1 MLAAQV
7 LVAVSAR
14 SVAAVGTEVS
24 LPQLRVLVIL
34 ASQGPQSLNAL
45 AHNLDVHPSNATR
58 ACDKLV
64 DAGLVRR
71 TGNTADRRVLELSLT
86 VTGQGQVDTVM
97 AHRRKQVEDLLA
109 AVPAGEREGLVA
121 ALRSLAAAGGE
132 PLERAA
138 WQSGWTTTTPR
149 EGR

>member
-1 MLAAQV
+1 MLGAQV

-14 SVAAVGTEVS
+14 SVAAIEAEVS

-45 AHNLDVHPSNATR
+45 ARNLDVHPSNATR

-64 DAGLVRR
+64 EAGLLSRAE
-71 TGNTADRRVLELSLT
+71 NPSDRRVLELSLT
-86 VTGQGQVDTVM
+86 EAGHGLVDKVM
-97 AHRRKQVEDLLA
+97 EHRREQVQDLLT
-109 AVPAGEREGLVA
+109 AVPADERKVLAA
-121 ALRSLAAAGGE
+121 ALRRLAAAGGE

-138 WQSGWTTTTPR
+138 WQSGGTTSAPR
-149 EGR
+149 